1 MKVGQLNEG
10 NDGEIFVHK
19 KDVNK
24 AIVWGNQGFKGTLIW
39 EDDYEYVITD
49 NYIAIS
55 NGTYYS
61 AKVRF

>member
-39 EDDYEYVITD
+39 EDD
-49 NYIAIS
+49 
-55 NGTYYS
+55 
-61 AKVRF
+61 